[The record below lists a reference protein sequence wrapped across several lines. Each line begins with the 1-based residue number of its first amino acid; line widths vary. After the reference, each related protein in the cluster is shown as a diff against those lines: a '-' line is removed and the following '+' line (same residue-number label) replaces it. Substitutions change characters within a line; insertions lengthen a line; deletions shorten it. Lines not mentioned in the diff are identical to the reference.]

1 VTQSQPNQIIGPN
14 EQLKVMTISVSAS
27 IHENQSLNRLRIT
40 LTAGSAALLTDLT
53 TLVFKGEGFTI
64 NGASAAAETT
74 FCTRTVTAGTIDCQ
88 LNDNDVI
95 LGAGQTGNITVYAT
109 GNSLGSIGND
119 PSPTDGTITPSLDL
133 DTDSDSQVIFKG
145 AESQALVF
153 NTSDPAAANGR
164 VLTPAGAT
172 VRLVNKNLPS
182 TFLPGGANMVLG
194 KMDLIVGGTSITM
207 TELSGQ
213 CNTNDTTDVCNNGED
228 TVTIALNNT
237 ILTGG
242 ADLALTNADPALFDG
257 SVITATIIPVGTAD
271 LELRFTDAGNVCNTN
286 DTVYLATTEFGFSV
300 QGVPTVTQSF
310 ASAGPGAFPNT
321 ILPDMNTQAGFRLAH
336 PTNSCG

>member
-40 LTAGSAALLTDLT
+40 LTAGDLALLTDLS

-74 FCTRTVTAGTIDCQ
+74 FCTRTVTSGTIDCQ
-88 LNDNDVI
+88 LNDNDVV

-119 PSPTDGTITPSLDL
+119 DAPANGTITPSLDL

-153 NTSDPAAANGR
+153 NTTDPAAANGR

-194 KMDLIVGGTSITM
+194 KMDLIVGSNAITFL
-207 TELSGQ
+207 ELSGE
-213 CNTNDTTDVCNNGED
+213 CNTSTPASVCLAASD
-228 TVTIALNNT
+228 TVTVALDNT
-237 ILTGG
+237 VMAGG
-242 ADLALTNADPALFDG
+242 ANLALAGASPSTFDG
-257 SVITATIIPVGTAD
+257 SVITDTLVSTGTHD
-271 LELRFTDAGNVCNTN
+271 LELRLTDNGTTCTTN
-286 DTVYLATTEFGFSV
+286 QTVYLATTEFGFSV
-300 QGVPTVTQSF
+300 QGVPGVTQSF
-310 ASAGPGAFPNT
+310 ASAGSGAFPNT